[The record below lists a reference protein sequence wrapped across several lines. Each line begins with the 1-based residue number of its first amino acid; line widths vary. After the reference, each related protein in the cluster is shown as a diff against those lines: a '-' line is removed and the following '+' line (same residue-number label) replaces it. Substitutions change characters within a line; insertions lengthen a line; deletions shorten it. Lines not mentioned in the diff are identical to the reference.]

1 MLRSA
6 GRRRRWLSTAI
17 TATAVL
23 GAVLGGVVR
32 AGADPDVFTSPN
44 VTFIRNIPLPTTG
57 IGGKVLGN
65 RFYLTSYVDVE
76 IFDISDP
83 ANPQLLGKVPVN
95 IERENEEVAT
105 DGRLLAVS
113 SSMGCQYYTPGEP
126 LAPADGRWEGTPESC
141 LELFD
146 VRDPH
151 KPTFMTHLMGAGQHT
166 STCVDDCQYI
176 WGQYGGEV
184 TDLTHVWDPGHPVKI
199 IGNWIDNLPKLAVDC
214 PGGNGDDPSTHSC
227 DLSKSQCHNVTEIS
241 PGLMFAACQ
250 PILLLST
257 RAADGGTVTHPKLLA
272 YGLGG
277 RGGFV
282 HGVQWAQGGAD
293 SYALVG
299 GETNGTPVCDQGAL
313 PPAVLA
319 TWVRSGPGTLKE
331 VGELDLHDGT
341 YTDGNPPAHTLGCS
355 VHWFHL
361 HPTFHNG
368 GLVSLAAYDNGNR
381 FVEVKPDGQL
391 ADVGWFIR
399 PNAAT
404 WASYWAPDQR
414 TVYVVDDYRGFDVVR
429 WNGPFYVPA
438 GSGQNGST
446 AAQGTTTPGSGVE
459 AASRVSGT
467 PNTAAGASRV
477 GASSAAAA
485 LIMVAA
491 ATRRRRRRGRLTG

>member
-1 MLRSA
+1 MTPTGS
-6 GRRRRWLSTAI
+6 GRRSWWI
-17 TATAVL
+17 TTVSATAVL
-23 GAVLGGVVR
+23 AAGLSGAVH

-76 IFDISDP
+76 IFDISNP
-83 ANPQLLGKVPVN
+83 ADPQLLGKVPVN
-95 IERENEEVAT
+95 VERENEEVAT
-105 DGRLLAVS
+105 NGQVLAVS

-126 LAPADGRWEGTPESC
+126 PAPADGRWEGTPVSC

-151 KPTFMTHLMGAGQHT
+151 NPTLLTHLMGAGQHT
-166 STCVDDCQYI
+166 STCVYDCQYI

-184 TDLTHVWDPGHPVKI
+184 TDLTHIWDPGHPVKI
-199 IGNWIDNLPKLAVDC
+199 VGNWIDNLPRLPVDC
-214 PGGNGDDPSTHSC
+214 PGGNGDDPATHTC
-227 DLSKSQCHNVTEIS
+227 DLSKSQCHNVSEIA

-250 PILLLST
+250 PLLLLST
-257 RAADGGTVTHPKLLA
+257 RAADGGTVTHPKLLR

-282 HGVQWAQGGAD
+282 HGVQWAQGGDD
-293 SYALVG
+293 SFALVG
-299 GETNGTPVCDQGAL
+299 GETNGTPLCDQGAL

-319 TWVRSGPGTLKE
+319 TWVRSGPNTIKE
-331 VGELDLHDGT
+331 VGELALHDGT

-381 FVEVKPDGQL
+381 FVQVKPDGQL
-391 ADVGWFIR
+391 LDVGWFIR

-429 WNGPFYVPA
+429 WNGSFYVPA
-438 GSGQNGST
+438 AAGQNS
-446 AAQGTTTPGSGVE
+446 AAAGPASGPAAVE
-459 AASRVSGT
+459 AASVSST
-467 PNTAAGASRV
+467 PNTVAAGPAA
-477 GASSAAAA
+477 GTASSIGA
-485 LIMVAA
+485 LILGAFAVG
-491 ATRRRRRRGRLTG
+491 RRRRRRRRELDA